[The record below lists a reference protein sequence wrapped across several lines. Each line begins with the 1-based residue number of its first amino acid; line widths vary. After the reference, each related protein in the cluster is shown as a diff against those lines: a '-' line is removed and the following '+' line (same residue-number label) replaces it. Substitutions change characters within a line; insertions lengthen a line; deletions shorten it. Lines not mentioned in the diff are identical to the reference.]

1 VRFAA
6 GLEYD
11 GTGYAGWQVQ
21 SHAPSVQGA
30 LNAAIAAVA
39 DHPVSTLA
47 AGRTDAGVHAT
58 AQVVHFDSH
67 AVRSDRSWLLGINS
81 NLPDDM
87 VVRWV
92 CPVPD
97 HFHARHAARS
107 RTYCYFIALAP
118 VRPALARHRAWWVR
132 EPLDTRAMRAA
143 AALLVGEHD
152 FSSFR
157 GAGCQ
162 AKSPVRR
169 LDVLDVRPVDG
180 GLCLVARATGFL
192 HHMVRN
198 LAGALAAVG
207 RGEREPASVSSLLA
221 ARDRR
226 LAPPTAPPQG
236 LYLAAVD
243 YPPEYGLPATP
254 GDGVRLPGLGI
265 ITP

>member
-1 VRFAA
+1 MRFAA

-39 DHPVSTLA
+39 DHAVSTLA

-67 AVRSDRSWLLGINS
+67 AVRSNRSWLLGINS
-81 NLPDDM
+81 NLPDDIA
-87 VVRWV
+87 VRWV
-92 CPVPD
+92 VPVPD
-97 HFHARHAARS
+97 HFHARHAALS
-107 RTYCYFIALAP
+107 RTYCYFISLAP

-132 EPLDTRAMRAA
+132 EPLEPVAMQAA
-143 AALLVGEHD
+143 AARLAGEHD
-152 FSSFR
+152 FSAFR

-180 GLCLVARATGFL
+180 GLWVVARATGFL

-198 LAGALAAVG
+198 LVGTLVAVG

-221 ARDRR
+221 GRDRR

-243 YPPEYGLPATP
+243 YPAEYGLPAPP
-254 GDGVRLPGLGI
+254 GDGVRLPGLAI

>member
-1 VRFAA
+1 MRFAA

-30 LNAAIAAVA
+30 LDAAIAAVA

-58 AQVVHFDSH
+58 AQVVHFDSS
-67 AVRSDRSWLLGINS
+67 AVRSERSWLLGINS
-81 NLPDDM
+81 NLPDDI
-87 VVRWV
+87 VARWV

-97 HFHARHAARS
+97 DFHARHTARN
-107 RTYCYFIALAP
+107 RTYCYFILLAP
-118 VRPALARHRAWWVR
+118 VRPVLARHRAWWVR
-132 EPLDTRAMRAA
+132 ERLDLGAMRAA
-143 AALLVGEHD
+143 ADLLVGEHD

-169 LDVLDVRPVDG
+169 LDALDIRPVDG

-198 LAGALAAVG
+198 LAGTLVAVG
-207 RGEREPASVSSLLA
+207 RGELGPGSVPTLLA

-236 LYLAAVD
+236 LYLAGVD
-243 YPPEYGLPATP
+243 YPPEYGLPAP
-254 GDGVRLPGLGI
+254 AADGVRFPGLGI
-265 ITP
+265 IVP